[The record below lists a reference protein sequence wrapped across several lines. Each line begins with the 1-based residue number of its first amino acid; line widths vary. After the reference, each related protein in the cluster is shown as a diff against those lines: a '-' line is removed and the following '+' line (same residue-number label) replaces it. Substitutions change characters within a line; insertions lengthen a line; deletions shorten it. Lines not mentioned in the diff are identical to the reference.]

1 MNFQLSLGFGYLIA
15 FFAMIAGALSTFP
28 FTDVARK
35 WGPVAVNHFR
45 LLVAFIV
52 LSIIVMVID
61 KKTPVTLFTSPSAN
75 EYAYLIASGIIG
87 LAIGDYFG
95 FHCLAILGEKKY
107 SILNTIGPGAALGF
121 GFVMLG
127 ESIDFIGIIGMAI
140 SIGGM
145 IWFIQASDTKEL
157 DKHITHEF
165 GKVSKGVLFGILSGI
180 CQGLHMTLSK
190 KGLSGETSLISPI
203 HATWI
208 RVLGAT
214 AGYYIFTFSTGRLK
228 EKVINPILAEKSTLL
243 KATLSTI
250 FGLVLSIVLVM
261 WSLSLC
267 KVAIAQTLLSLSPI
281 IIMPVA
287 YFLYR
292 EKMTM
297 QTFIAG
303 LVSIFGVY
311 VLIWRDDIATILGL
325 HLH

>member
-1 MNFQLSLGFGYLIA
+1 
-15 FFAMIAGALSTFP
+15 MIVGALSTFP

-61 KKTPVTLFTSPSAN
+61 KKTPVTLFTAPSSN
-75 EYAYLIASGIIG
+75 EYFYLATSGIIG

-121 GFVMLG
+121 GFIMIG

-157 DKHITHEF
+157 DKQVTHEY
-165 GKVSKGVLFGILSGI
+165 GKVSKGILFGLLAGI

-190 KGLSGETSLISPI
+190 KGLTGETSLISPI

-208 RVLGAT
+208 RVFGAT
-214 AGYYIFTFSTGRLK
+214 IAYYAFTFATGKLK
-228 EKVINPILAEKSTLL
+228 GKVINPIRADKPTIL
-243 KATLSTI
+243 KATLASI

-261 WSLSLC
+261 WSLSMC
-267 KVAIAQTLLSLSPI
+267 KVAIAQTILSLTPI

-287 YFLYR
+287 YFLYK
-292 EKMTM
+292 EKMTV

-303 LVSIFGVY
+303 VVSIFGVY
-311 VLIWRDDIATILGL
+311 VLIWRDDIATIFGL

>member
-1 MNFQLSLGFGYLIA
+1 MNFQLGSGLGYLIA
-15 FFAMIAGALSTFP
+15 FFAMIVGALSTFP

-45 LLVAFIV
+45 LLLAFIV
-52 LSIIVMVID
+52 LSIIVMIID
-61 KKTPVTLFTSPSAN
+61 KKTPITLFTSPSST
-75 EYAYLIASGIIG
+75 EYLYLSASGIFG

-121 GFVMLG
+121 GFVMIG
-127 ESIDFIGIIGMAI
+127 ERLDFIGILGMVI
-140 SIGGM
+140 SIAGM

-157 DKHITHEF
+157 DKHVTHEY
-165 GKVSKGVLFGILSGI
+165 GKVSKGVLFGLLAGI

-190 KGLSGETSLISPI
+190 KGLTDETTLISPI

-208 RVLGAT
+208 RVFAAT
-214 AGYYIFTFSTGRLK
+214 LAYFVFTFATGKLK
-228 EKVINPILAEKSTLL
+228 EKVIAPILEEKTTLL
-243 KATLSTI
+243 KATLATI

-261 WSLSLC
+261 WSLTMC
-267 KVAIAQTLLSLSPI
+267 KVAIAQTILSLTPI

-287 YFLYR
+287 YILYK
-292 EKMTM
+292 EKMTI
-297 QTFIAG
+297 QTVFAG
-303 LVSIFGVY
+303 IVSIFGVY

>member
-1 MNFQLSLGFGYLIA
+1 MNSSGFGYFIA
-15 FFAMIAGALSTFP
+15 FLSMIVGGLSTFP

-52 LSIIVMVID
+52 LSIIVIVLD
-61 KKTPVTLFTSPSAN
+61 KKTPITLFTAPSVM
-75 EYAYLIASGIIG
+75 EYAYLCSSGIIG

-121 GFVMLG
+121 GFIMIG
-127 ESIDFIGIIGMAI
+127 ERIDFIGITGMGI

-145 IWFIQASDTKEL
+145 IWFIQASETKKIEEHL
-157 DKHITHEF
+157 VHEY
-165 GKVSKGVLFGILSGI
+165 GKISKGVLFGILSGV

-190 KGLSGETSLISPI
+190 KALTGETAIISPV

-214 AGYYIFTFSTGRLK
+214 AGYFIFTIATGKLN
-228 EKVINPILAEKSTLL
+228 EKVIKPIRKE
-243 KATLSTI
+243 KATLAKATIATI

-267 KVAIAQTLLSLSPI
+267 KVAIAQTILSLTPI

-287 YFLYR
+287 YLLYK